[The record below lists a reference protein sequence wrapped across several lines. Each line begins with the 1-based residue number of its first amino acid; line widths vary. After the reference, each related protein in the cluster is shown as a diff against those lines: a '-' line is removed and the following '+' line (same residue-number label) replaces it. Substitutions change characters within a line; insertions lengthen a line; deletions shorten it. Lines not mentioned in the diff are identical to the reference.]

1 MKKIVKKSIALLCVF
16 AMCLTY
22 MGSYANYAQASDFS
36 SSTKGYVEFKAKDI
50 NKYLSKGSDAAK
62 GENINKINSDLK
74 ILGKLGVIS
83 EEKQINTITIDAND
97 NISYFVTISN
107 YKNLISVD
115 SKSPEVIKITA
126 KQDDI
131 SNTITIYNDGRL
143 YVDGKLIEAKVATTI
158 DDTVVANS
166 YEYWDSSP
174 WWGSSSDYKYYAFT
188 DQCSN
193 VPLSNAISALTVSAF
208 IAVVGWYFS
217 FGLGTTLIATFLGGV
232 YTYFNQNAPYTTNVS
247 YIAPCYY
254 MNSGTPYIPELQGFC
269 YQYRFAFYS
278 STNYQDYAYSRTY
291 YKLDLPYV

>member
-166 YEYWDSSP
+166 YE
-174 WWGSSSDYKYYAFT
+174 
-188 DQCSN
+188 
-193 VPLSNAISALTVSAF
+193 
-208 IAVVGWYFS
+208 
-217 FGLGTTLIATFLGGV
+217 
-232 YTYFNQNAPYTTNVS
+232 
-247 YIAPCYY
+247 
-254 MNSGTPYIPELQGFC
+254 
-269 YQYRFAFYS
+269 
-278 STNYQDYAYSRTY
+278 
-291 YKLDLPYV
+291 